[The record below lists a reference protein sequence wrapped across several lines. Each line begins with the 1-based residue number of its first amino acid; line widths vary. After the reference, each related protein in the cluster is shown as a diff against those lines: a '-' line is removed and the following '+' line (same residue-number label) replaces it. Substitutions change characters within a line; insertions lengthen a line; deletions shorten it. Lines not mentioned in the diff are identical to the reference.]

1 MVPAHRRWARAPR
14 DDPPNHFPADSPA
27 LGRPYPHLP
36 PFPELQLPSGMFP
49 RGSLAPGP
57 LSITNLIASC
67 PDRLLGATRSLSS
80 WKTPLTPHQSPSI
93 TSASTAST
101 TQSLD
106 DTALLPA
113 SHLFDLQQICTKS
126 WRHNGEQDTPA
137 PRPFSAPASLP
148 PRRGHPHG

>member
-1 MVPAHRRWARAPR
+1 MVPAHGRWAPAPW

-49 RGSLAPGP
+49 RGSLAPRPLASPISLPLVPTGSSGP
-57 LSITNLIASC
+57 HGPYPHGRPPRHLTSHRASRQPPTLLRHRVSMIQLCFPLPICSIT
-67 PDRLLGATRSLSS
+67 R
-80 WKTPLTPHQSPSI
+80 
-93 TSASTAST
+93 
-101 TQSLD
+101 
-106 DTALLPA
+106 
-113 SHLFDLQQICTKS
+113 QICTKF

-137 PRPFSAPASLP
+137 PGPFSAPASLP